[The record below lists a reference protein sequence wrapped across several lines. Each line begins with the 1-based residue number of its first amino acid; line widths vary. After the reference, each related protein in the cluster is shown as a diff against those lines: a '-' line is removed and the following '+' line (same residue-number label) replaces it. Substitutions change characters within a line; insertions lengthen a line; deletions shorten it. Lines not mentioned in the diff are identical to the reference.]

1 MFLVAAAA
9 HLAIVLY
16 SRTTLAASVWQVT
29 RAEKNRMHL
38 DRRFFQRPQQL
49 LLPSSCMVELHSLH
63 SRLLSGRLPKEIR
76 RSRVVILFSG
86 RSGSSR
92 PHTTQ

>member
-29 RAEKNRMHL
+29 RAEKKIEYIDIAVFFSN
-38 DRRFFQRPQQL
+38 DR
-49 LLPSSCMVELHSLH
+49 SSCSCL
-63 SRLLSGRLPKEIR
+63 RLAW
-76 RSRVVILFSG
+76 
-86 RSGSSR
+86 
-92 PHTTQ
+92 